1 MSGPENDLNGRFEGP
16 VVLEDAK
23 GFLRP
28 EDFAARNKPA
38 EAAGAAQ
45 RLRFSQ
51 IGLAPLQ
58 FGGPFRHL
66 HFELVAGPTKRL
78 LAVVERFLRAL
89 PVRDVGAAAK
99 PFADPAFAAA
109 DRRAARLDPTVPP
122 ASPATP

>member
-1 MSGPENDLNGRFEGP
+1 MSGPENDLSGRFDGS

-23 GFLRP
+23 GSLRP

-38 EAAGAAQ
+38 EAAGTAQ

-66 HFELVAGPTKRL
+66 HLELVAGPAQRL
-78 LAVVERFLRAL
+78 LAVMERFLRAL
-89 PVRDVGAAAK
+89 PVGNVGAGAK
-99 PFADPAFAAA
+99 PLRDPAFAAA
-109 DRRAARLDPTVPP
+109 DRRAARLEP
-122 ASPATP
+122 A

>member
-1 MSGPENDLNGRFEGP
+1 MLKIFSILRRARDGLFHQSGVLRMNAPENELNGRFDGP

-28 EDFAARNKPA
+28 EDFAARNTPA

-58 FGGPFRHL
+58 FGGPFRHPYL
-66 HFELVAGPTKRL
+66 EFVVGPTNSR
-78 LAVVERFLRAL
+78 
-89 PVRDVGAAAK
+89 
-99 PFADPAFAAA
+99 
-109 DRRAARLDPTVPP
+109 
-122 ASPATP
+122 